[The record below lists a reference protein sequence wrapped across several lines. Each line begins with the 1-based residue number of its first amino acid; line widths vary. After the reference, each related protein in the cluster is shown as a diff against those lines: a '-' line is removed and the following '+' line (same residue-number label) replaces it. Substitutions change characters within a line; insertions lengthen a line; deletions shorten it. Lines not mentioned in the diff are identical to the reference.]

1 MARAIIFLRNGV
13 PDKTCTCNVLV
24 GRSEGRRRFYAATRH
39 PLRPPCRTR
48 SPAFPHCSFGGWRS
62 QLTFGFE
69 RKWQRGASPQRRYR
83 GVPKVQKKLRNANIL
98 GKCKK
103 RERLDSKNDRNI
115 CIFQKLFV
123 SLQMKFASMVHTTL
137 QHYS

>member
-1 MARAIIFLRNGV
+1 MRSGKPNGAQ
-13 PDKTCTCNVLV
+13 L
-24 GRSEGRRRFYAATRH
+24 YASCHR
-39 PLRPPCRTR
+39 PLKSDTGNGK
-48 SPAFPHCSFGGWRS
+48 SPLNGIRV
-62 QLTFGFE
+62 
-69 RKWQRGASPQRRYR
+69 QRYE
-83 GVPKVQKKLRNANIL
+83 KKLRNANIL